1 MTQGKYFRMS
11 DQQTTRSHGAKKPGL
26 TVVLLLL
33 AIFAAGA
40 LTAWWMAVNA
50 DSQMRANLLQQA
62 QLVAQA
68 VNVRRILTLT
78 GTEADLDNSD
88 YWRLKEQLFNV
99 RLSSTKFRT
108 LYLILGRRADLSV
121 ATGQS
126 APDLMQ
132 TSDAVFFFVDSENIG
147 TKNYSPPGQV
157 YEDISQGYRRVFDSR
172 FAAVKGPVTDHL
184 GVWISAL
191 VPLID
196 PQTGAM
202 VAVFSMN
209 IDARDWKWDVA
220 AQACLPVGLVLVLLV
235 GVTATFLSSYR
246 VDASPKPIM
255 RRMLPPLTVMVILMI
270 ASAVALLW
278 QHHRQHV
285 DRQIADEISNIS
297 KNLITVIRLQTAS
310 MVATL
315 QPIVANTDVQE
326 ALAREGYADHLLTTW
341 RPVFEVMRRESHIT
355 HFYFLDTNRICI
367 LRVHKPELRGDII
380 NRFTALEAERTRKIA
395 SGNELGPLGTFTS
408 RVVQPVFKDD
418 RLVGYVEL
426 GTEIEASLETI
437 HSRSNVLLA
446 VVIRKQHLDRQGSEE
461 GMRLFGR
468 EQDWDRLPRSIV
480 SYTSQ
485 GRLPD
490 AFASWAD
497 SFADDHV
504 HGDTGLELACDGK
517 DWRVSAIPMLDASG
531 KGVGDLLIMRDVSVD
546 KAAFASMLT
555 LGGTACGVVL
565 SLLMGFIYVLLR
577 RTDAG
582 IYAQQT
588 VLQESETRLRTITD
602 SAQDAI
608 LMMDTKGL
616 ISYWNPAAE
625 RILGYKNTEAIGRN
639 LHALIAP
646 SRYHKAHQ
654 AAFPLFQ
661 QTGHGPGMGKT
672 FDMKAC
678 RKDGAEIFVQISI
691 SAVQMI
697 DGWHAVGILRDITN
711 RRQAEAELHE
721 TNQQLEAATVRAEM
735 ASIAK
740 SEFLANM
747 SHEIRTPM
755 NGVIGMTGLL
765 LNTNLDD
772 EQRCYAEIVRTSGE
786 SLLGLI
792 NDILDFTKIEA
803 GKLELEMLDF
813 DLSSL
818 LDDFADTLAMRAH
831 EKGLELLCSADL
843 NVPTLLRGDP
853 GRLRQALTNMTGN
866 AIKFTSAGEVTI
878 RVSLVEGDGVGGA
891 KGDREQDTCRVL
903 DSDGLLDSGRVLDSE
918 NMGSEGETV
927 LLRFSVRDTGIGI
940 PEDKIG
946 LLFEKFSQVD
956 ASTTRRYGG
965 TGLGLAI
972 SRQLAELM
980 NGGIGAS
987 SEEGKGSEFWFTARL
1002 GKQAVGGQAESIPP
1016 ADLCGVRVLIVE
1028 DSAANREILSTR
1040 LASWGMRPTEVKDGP
1055 EALQALYRAL
1065 DENDPFRIA
1074 VIDMQMPG
1082 MDGETLG
1089 RAIHTNNR
1097 LNDIR
1102 MVMMTSLGMRGDA
1115 WRFQEIGFAAYTT
1128 KPIHHQALKA
1138 VLSLMVMERNGTEPQ
1153 PIVTRHTA
1161 REKMNLF
1168 AGRKARILLAEDNI
1182 TNQQVALGILKIM
1195 GIYADVVAN
1204 GVEALKAIET
1214 LPYDLVLMDVQ
1225 MPQMD
1230 GLEATRKIRNYEL
1243 GIMNKAQTDASSS
1256 KFEIR
1261 NSSFVIP
1268 IIAMTAHTMKGD
1280 RERCL
1285 EAGMNDYIAKPVS
1298 PRALAEVLEKWL
1310 PKENDDRCTGMMK
1323 KKETEKDDS
1332 HSLLIFDRAGMITR
1346 LMDDE
1351 KLARTVVEGF
1361 IEDIPLQIEALRGYL
1376 ETGDAA
1382 SAERQAHTIK
1392 GASANVG
1399 GERLRAAALEME
1411 IAGKAGDM
1419 NAINA
1424 CLVELETQF
1433 DLLSQAMKKEMRY
1446 DQAITRTGILDIT
1459 SKVVDTFFDET
1470 K

>member
-1 MTQGKYFRMS
+1 MS
-11 DQQTTRSHGAKKPGL
+11 DQQTTRSHGAKRPGL
-26 TVVLLLL
+26 TVALLLL
-33 AIFAAGA
+33 AIFVVGA
-40 LTAWWMAVNA
+40 MTAWWMAVNA

-68 VNVRRILTLT
+68 VNARRILTLT

-108 LYLILGRRADLSV
+108 LYLLGSPRPSAALAADLSV
-121 ATGQS
+121 AAGQPAS
-126 APDLMQ
+126 NPTQ
-132 TSDAVFFFVDSENIG
+132 TSGAIFFFVDSENIG
-147 TKNYSPPGQV
+147 SKNYSPPGHI
-157 YEDISQGYRRVFDSR
+157 YEDISEGYRRVFDSK
-172 FAAVKGPVTDHL
+172 FAAVTGPVTDHW

-202 VAVFSMN
+202 VAVLGMN
-209 IDARDWKWDVA
+209 IDAREWKWDVA
-220 AQACLPVGLVLVLLV
+220 ARACLPVGLVLVLLI

-278 QHHRQHV
+278 QHHQQHM

-297 KNLITVIRLQTAS
+297 SNLITVIKQQTAS
-310 MVATL
+310 MVATV

-326 ALAREGYADHLLTTW
+326 ALAREGYADHLLATW

-355 HFYFLDTNRICI
+355 HFYFIDTNRICI

-380 NRFTALEAERTRKIA
+380 NRFTALEAERTGKIA
-395 SGNELGPLGTFTS
+395 SGNELGPLGAFTS
-408 RVVQPVFKDD
+408 RVVQPVFKDG

-426 GTEIEASLETI
+426 GMEIEEHLEAI

-446 VVIRKQHLDRQGSEE
+446 VVIRKQHLDRRSWEA

-468 EQDWDRLPRSIV
+468 EPDWDRLPRSIV

-531 KGVGDLLIMRDVSVD
+531 KGVGDLLIMRDVSVE

-588 VLQESETRLRTITD
+588 VLQESETRLRVITD

-608 LMMDTKGL
+608 LMMDTNGL

-639 LHALIAP
+639 LHEFIAP

-678 RKDGAEIFVQISI
+678 RKDGSEIFVQISI

-755 NGVIGMTGLL
+755 NGIIGMTGLL
-765 LNTNLDD
+765 LDTELDD
-772 EQRCYAEIVRTSGE
+772 EQRRYAEIVRTSGE

-792 NDILDFTKIEA
+792 NDILDFSKIEA

-818 LDDFADTLAMRAH
+818 LDDFADTLAVRAH
-831 EKGLELLCSADL
+831 EKGLELLCAADL
-843 NVPTLLRGDP
+843 NVPALLRGDP

-866 AIKFTSAGEVTI
+866 AIKFTSAGEVMI
-878 RVSLVEGDGVGGA
+878 RVSLVEGVQ
-891 KGDREQDTCRVL
+891 KEMGDRQEIGDRGQGTCGV
-903 DSDGLLDSGRVLDSE
+903 LDSGRVLDSG

-980 NGGIGAS
+980 NGEAGAS
-987 SEEGKGSEFWFTARL
+987 SEEGKGSEFWFTARF
-1002 GKQAVGGQAESIPP
+1002 GKQAVGSQAESIPP

-1028 DSAANREILSTR
+1028 DSATNREILSTR
-1040 LASWGMRPTEVKDGP
+1040 LASWGMRPTEVQDGP

-1089 RAIHTNNR
+1089 RAIQTNNR
-1097 LNDIR
+1097 LNDTR

-1115 WRFQEIGFAAYTT
+1115 RRFQEIGFAAYTT
-1128 KPIHHQALKA
+1128 KPVHHQALMA
-1138 VLSLMVMERNGTEPQ
+1138 VLSLTLTERNGTKPQ
-1153 PIVTRHTA
+1153 PIATRHTA
-1161 REKMNLF
+1161 REKMSLF

-1195 GIYADVVAN
+1195 GLYADVVAN

-1230 GLEATRKIRNYEL
+1230 GLEATRKIRNREKKM
-1243 GIMNKAQTDASSS
+1243 MNDECGMMNTEAPATDDSPS
-1256 KFEIR
+1256 KFVIH
-1261 NSSFVIP
+1261 NPSFAIP

-1285 EAGMNDYIAKPVS
+1285 EAGMNDYIAKPIS
-1298 PRALAEVLEKWL
+1298 PQALAEVLEKWL

-1323 KKETEKDDS
+1323 KKKTEKDAS
-1332 HSLLIFDRAGMITR
+1332 HSLLIFDRAGMMTR
-1346 LMDDE
+1346 LMDNE

-1399 GERLRAAALEME
+1399 GERLRAAALEVE
-1411 IAGKAGDM
+1411 KLLKAGDI

-1424 CLVELETQF
+1424 CLTELKKQF
-1433 DLLSQAMKKEMRY
+1433 DLLSQAMKKEM
-1446 DQAITRTGILDIT
+1446 
-1459 SKVVDTFFDET
+1459 
-1470 K
+1470 